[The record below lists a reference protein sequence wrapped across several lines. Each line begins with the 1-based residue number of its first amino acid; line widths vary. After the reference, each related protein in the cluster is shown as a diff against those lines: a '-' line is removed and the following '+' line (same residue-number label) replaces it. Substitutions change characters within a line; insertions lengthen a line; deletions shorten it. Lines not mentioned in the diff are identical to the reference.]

1 MSFQR
6 TAANALASSTA
17 LRYEGLRRI
26 TTSKL
31 AHKLQVLE
39 HRALQRDRS
48 FQRDE
53 LQHKK
58 LIPLCRFLLK
68 RTSSSISRCER

>member
-48 FQRDE
+48 SRE
-53 LQHKK
+53 MSYNT
-58 LIPLCRFLLK
+58 RSSFL
-68 RTSSSISRCER
+68 SVAFC